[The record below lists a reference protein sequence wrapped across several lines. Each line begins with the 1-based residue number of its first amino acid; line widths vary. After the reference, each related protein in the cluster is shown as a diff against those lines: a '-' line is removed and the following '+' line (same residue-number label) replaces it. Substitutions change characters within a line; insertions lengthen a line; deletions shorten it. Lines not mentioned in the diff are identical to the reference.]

1 VRVSDDG
8 KRVVVEYEAD
18 IQVID
23 AKSGEELMRHKG
35 RINAGT
41 LALSR
46 DGKLIAF
53 GRYDL
58 FLWKWDAGEEPK
70 KFARVAGFGVETS
83 GFTPDGKTLL
93 TVADGGRVAA
103 FDVATGRQTG
113 TLDLGGTPWKWSF
126 SPDGRTLAA
135 VYMESSKSR
144 GGQAVV
150 LWDPTTGKEVGRFPV
165 GHAAASHVS
174 WSADGSRLAAVT
186 DYRLWA
192 WDVKTKKPLGST
204 SPGHEGLVTA
214 FAFGPDG
221 RLYSAADDHTV
232 RSWDPATG
240 KPGLELVHDAWVRD
254 VAVSPDGSLVAG
266 SALRNDLR
274 VWDAGSGAE
283 RFRLLGNGEMGG
295 RRKVRFTPDG
305 KRLVAW
311 GDDMY
316 LRVWDVRNGKLLSE
330 RRTLPDGATEEQL
343 DDERRSMHLLALSAA
358 DVSADGATFALC
370 ASKLVQLFDVATGKE
385 RAKFEADP
393 NGLYSLA
400 LSPDGRRLVGGG
412 RSKSTETRLP
422 DGRTQHSAAKEH
434 RTAVWDVAAKKV
446 VWETTSPG
454 SWAGPVAF
462 SPDGNRVAEAVTD
475 GEQHAVRLW
484 DAETGKELG
493 RIELPS
499 RAGHFAFDRTGR
511 RVAVSHGDTSAT
523 LYDLETALKPAK

>member
-1 VRVSDDG
+1 
-8 KRVVVEYEAD
+8 VVVEYEGD

-58 FLWKWDAGEEPK
+58 YLWKWDTGEEPK

-83 GFTPDGKTLL
+83 GFTPDGRALL
-93 TVADGGRVAA
+93 AVSDGGRVAA
-103 FDVATGRQTG
+103 FDVPTGRQTG

-126 SPDGRTLAA
+126 SPDGRTLAV
-135 VYMESSKSR
+135 VYTESSKSR

-150 LWDPTTGKEVGRFPV
+150 LWDPATGQEVGRLPV

-174 WSADGSRLAAVT
+174 WSADGARLAAVT

-192 WDVKTKKPLGST
+192 WDVKTRKPLGPSA
-204 SPGHEGLVTA
+204 PGHEGLVTA
-214 FAFGPDG
+214 FDFGPDG
-221 RLYSAADDHTV
+221 RLYSAADDHAV

-274 VWDAGSGAE
+274 VWDARTGAE

-295 RRKVRFTPDG
+295 KRRVRFTPDG
-305 KRLVAW
+305 RRLVAW
-311 GDDMY
+311 GDDLY
-316 LRVWDVRNGKLLSE
+316 LRVWDTRNGKLLSE
-330 RRTLPDGATEEQL
+330 HRTLPDGVTEEQL
-343 DDERRSMHLLALSAA
+343 DDRRSMHLLALSAA
-358 DVSADGATFALC
+358 DVSADGSTFALC
-370 ASKLVQLFDVATGKE
+370 ARKVIQLFDVATGKQ
-385 RAKFEADP
+385 RARFEADS
-393 NGLYSLA
+393 NGLHSLA
-400 LSPDGRRLVGGG
+400 LSPDGKRLAAGG
-412 RSKSTETRLP
+412 RGKSVETRLP

-434 RTAVWDVAAKKV
+434 RTAVWNVASKKI

-462 SPDGNRVAEAVTD
+462 SPDGKQVAELLTD
-475 GEQHAVRLW
+475 GEKSVIGLW

-493 RIELPS
+493 RVELPAPGLHFTFD
-499 RAGHFAFDRTGR
+499 RAGRKLA
-511 RVAVSHGDTSAT
+511 VAHRDTTAT
-523 LYDLETALKPAK
+523 LYDLETALKPAGGK